1 MSTLFPRK
9 SYLCLLQPLTSCYIN
24 THTPQSAAS
33 VAPTLR
39 AHASL
44 PPAARS
50 SPSTS
55 LLSRPPPA
63 PTVCSSV
70 DPSKHARSTSTSA
83 RHPAHPA
90 RARSPTVFFFHF
102 LSMYISLPLLCFSF
116 GLCLSVLCLWMS
128 GPRGLQAGGS
138 HRRRDSPELTL
149 TVCVQFVSTT
159 STRVAN
165 SSRRVARGS
174 PVASVSNFFGYI
186 TVLLGETCVRVC
198 VLERVMR
205 FWSRCVVWHCRW
217 CECDEG
223 VGERDESLDVRDKMH
238 ALRARTSEYTHLTRC
253 ILVFGLQLLASEAL
267 RYYCCTLALLMAN
280 LSSSL

>member
-70 DPSKHARSTSTSA
+70 APSKHARSTSTSA

-116 GLCLSVLCLWMS
+116 GLCLSVRCLWMS
-128 GPRGLQAGGS
+128 GPRGLQAGSS

-149 TVCVQFVSTT
+149 AVYVCAV
-159 STRVAN
+159 RVN
-165 SSRRVARGS
+165 NKHKGRKFEQARGKRKS
-174 PVASVSNFFGYI
+174 RGF
-186 TVLLGETCVRVC
+186 RV
-198 VLERVMR
+198 
-205 FWSRCVVWHCRW
+205 
-217 CECDEG
+217 
-223 VGERDESLDVRDKMH
+223 
-238 ALRARTSEYTHLTRC
+238 
-253 ILVFGLQLLASEAL
+253 
-267 RYYCCTLALLMAN
+267 
-280 LSSSL
+280 

>member
-9 SYLCLLQPLTSCYIN
+9 SYLCLLQPLISYYI
-24 THTPQSAAS
+24 HIHSPQSAAS

-70 DPSKHARSTSTSA
+70 APSKHARSTSTSA

-90 RARSPTVFFFHF
+90 RARSPTVLFFLPLF
-102 LSMYISLPLLCFSF
+102 SMYVSVPLLCFSF

-128 GPRGLQAGGS
+128 GPRVL
-138 HRRRDSPELTL
+138 RPEASTG
-149 TVCVQFVSTT
+149 TVTPPS
-159 STRVAN
+159 
-165 SSRRVARGS
+165 
-174 PVASVSNFFGYI
+174 
-186 TVLLGETCVRVC
+186 
-198 VLERVMR
+198 
-205 FWSRCVVWHCRW
+205 
-217 CECDEG
+217 
-223 VGERDESLDVRDKMH
+223 
-238 ALRARTSEYTHLTRC
+238 
-253 ILVFGLQLLASEAL
+253 
-267 RYYCCTLALLMAN
+267 
-280 LSSSL
+280 